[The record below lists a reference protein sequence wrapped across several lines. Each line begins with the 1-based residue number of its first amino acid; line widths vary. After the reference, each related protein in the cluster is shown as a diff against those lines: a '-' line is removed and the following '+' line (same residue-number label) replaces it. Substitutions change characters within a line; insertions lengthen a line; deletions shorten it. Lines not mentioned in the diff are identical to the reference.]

1 MARSIVAR
9 LGVAAL
15 FIGAVAGAGLSA
27 VPSEAASTAT
37 VYVVQGLP
45 GKSLDVVIDGKTLAR
60 NVETSDV
67 VGPFKVKS
75 GSPTLSFVD
84 GGKVVDMKKVKLAA
98 GSNSD
103 VVLHLPVS
111 ASDDP
116 LITVFKNDL
125 AAVPKAKAAISVAH
139 TAAVPPADIRVNG
152 KVLFANVA
160 NGESLYLVVPAATYE
175 VDIVPAG
182 EVKPVVLGPIKLPV
196 KGGSLT
202 RVYAVGDPS
211 SKTMNVAWHTIR
223 VAATGSSSPSD
234 VDTGTGGQAA
244 DLSAVREHF
253 GQLS

>member
-1 MARSIVAR
+1 MTNTIITR

-15 FIGAVAGAGLSA
+15 FLGAVAGAGLSA
-27 VPSEAASTAT
+27 APSEAASTAT

-60 NVETSDV
+60 DVETSDV
-67 VGPFKVKS
+67 VGPFTVKS

-84 GGKVVDMKKVKLAA
+84 GGNVVDMKKVKLAA

-103 VVLHLPVS
+103 LVLHLPVS
-111 ASDDP
+111 SSDDP
-116 LITVFKNDL
+116 LVTVFKNDL
-125 AAVPKAKAAISVAH
+125 AAVPKNKAAIAVAH

-160 NGESLYLVVPAATYE
+160 NGESLYLVVPVATYK

-182 EVKPVVLGPIKLPV
+182 KATPVVLGPLSLPV
-196 KGGSLT
+196 KGGSLN

-223 VAATGSSSPSD
+223 VAATGSNTPSD
-234 VDTGTGGQAA
+234 VDTGTGGQAT
-244 DLSAVREHF
+244 DLAAVREHF
-253 GQLS
+253 GQPS